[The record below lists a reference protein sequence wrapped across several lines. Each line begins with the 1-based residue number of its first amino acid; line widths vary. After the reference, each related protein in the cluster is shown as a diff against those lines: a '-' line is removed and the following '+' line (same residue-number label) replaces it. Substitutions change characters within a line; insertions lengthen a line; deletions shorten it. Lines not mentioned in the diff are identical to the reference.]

1 MSKPG
6 PRPTPTKL
14 KLLTGN
20 PGKRPLNTNEPE
32 FEPGDVAP
40 PGFLD
45 DRAVEEWKRLASS
58 MVQLGLLSKGDRMT
72 FAAYCQSVSDYQ
84 QACEHI
90 RKYGTITK
98 NGRQII
104 PSPFVSMR
112 NRALQ
117 NVRFMAQEFGLTASA
132 RSRISIESGNTHE
145 DAFDAWQQNR

>member
-1 MSKPG
+1 MAKPG
-6 PRPTPTKL
+6 PKPKPTKL
-14 KLLTGN
+14 KLLRGN

-32 FEPGDVAP
+32 FAQGDARP
-40 PGFLD
+40 PDFLD
-45 DRAVEEWKRLASS
+45 EKAIEEWNRLAAS
-58 MVQLGLLSKGDRMT
+58 MVQLGLLSNGDRMT

-98 NGRQII
+98 NGKQII

-112 NRALQ
+112 NKALQ

-132 RSRISIESGNTHE
+132 RSRISIESGNTHGDE
-145 DAFDAWQQNR
+145 FDAWQYNR